1 VNLNESHVCSRLF
14 ITIII
19 IHVTLLSSKLNS
31 PVTEKLLY
39 NKLPKINESCDTDSF
54 VTKSCLAVVQALQFL
69 SLKFDFTCIS
79 AMTHV

>member
-1 VNLNESHVCSRLF
+1 VNLNESHVCSHLF

-19 IHVTLLSSKLNS
+19 HVTLSPKLYS